1 MECLML
7 MDEKQEAQKAKR
19 RRELEKLQKM
29 MEDCTASPM
38 ATWETMLESLDK
50 MEGTS
55 RGMF

>member
-1 MECLML
+1 MML
-7 MDEKQEAQKAKR
+7 IDEAQEAQKAKR